1 MVKLVFCGNV
11 LQTLLNHKMTEMG
24 VQNSKNKIGSNFL
37 IIKHLTR
44 AIPISLSKVYLNF
57 IKKINDRINKWM
69 INRIMWRHLY
79 KHYSPRSWPS
89 GDLARRWRS
98 YFQRDGSVCD
108 TLCLIGWIY
117 VLHGRQ
123 HRSKLPRLVVAC
135 CLLYKHEEVLLGNIK
150 RRCRYMLLYIGIF

>member
-1 MVKLVFCGNV
+1 M
-11 LQTLLNHKMTEMG
+11 
-24 VQNSKNKIGSNFL
+24 
-37 IIKHLTR
+37 
-44 AIPISLSKVYLNF
+44 
-57 IKKINDRINKWM
+57 KINRV
-69 INRIMWRHLY
+69 MWRNLY

-89 GDLARRWRS
+89 VDLARHWRS

-135 CLLYKHEEVLLGNIK
+135 CLLYKHEEVLLGDVVTCYCISVYLSDAGILKPKAIESNIVLQISIWYFK
-150 RRCRYMLLYIGIF
+150 NSNRKIRRIYKGLYFYLYFVK

>member
-37 IIKHLTR
+37 IIKHLTYPWVR
-44 AIPISLSKVYLNF
+44 YLWISL
-57 IKKINDRINKWM
+57 KKKINKWM
-69 INRIMWRHLY
+69 INLITWRHLY

-89 GDLARRWRS
+89 VDLARHWRS

-108 TLCLIGWIY
+108 TLCLIGWIH

-150 RRCRYMLLYIGIF
+150 KEVSLHVIVYRYI